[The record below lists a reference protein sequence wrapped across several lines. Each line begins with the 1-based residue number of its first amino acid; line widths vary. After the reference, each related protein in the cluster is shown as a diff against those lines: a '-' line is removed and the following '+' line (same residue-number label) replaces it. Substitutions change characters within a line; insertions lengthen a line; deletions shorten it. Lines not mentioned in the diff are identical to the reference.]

1 MVALAGCIVSFTGRF
16 DVSFLQA
23 GDDPIQAVADKQ
35 EPQPDL
41 TQQAQRARD
50 VLRWA
55 ESLQRQKLKGRKKF
69 PPEEQALLQ
78 DLVGGK
84 LHDAANAATRKSG
97 WGRIKH
103 RDGTFEDI
111 APHNGGIV
119 RTVLDKVDPASSADE
134 YLSLG
139 EESC

>member
-55 ESLQRQKLKGRKKF
+55 ESLQRQKSKGRKKF
-69 PPEEQALLQ
+69 TPRDQALLQ

-84 LHDAANAATRKSG
+84 LHAAANAATRKSG